1 MANLPIRQ
9 RHRLRFT
16 RFGLEGNGNMTR
28 VDLMLK
34 PATASP
40 TCIGVGFVVADIVEG
55 SVEQF
60 VAAGGSCGNVMAIL
74 AWFGW
79 NAAPVSRLG
88 PDWAAKVVRKD
99 LSEVGVNLANLTSE
113 KSIQTPIVIQRF
125 VKDKAGRQTH
135 RFSLTCPECGNRLP
149 RCRALTFGQA
159 DSVIAKSGTPKTF
172 YFDRVSPAAL
182 KLAQWAKEQG
192 ALVVFEPSSIGDE
205 RQFRKAV
212 DVCHLL
218 KYSHDRLGHLRDLGE
233 AHSPRIIVETLAEE
247 GLRVRWRGH
256 WSELAAFQAPWF
268 RDGAGSGDWCTAG
281 LIHRLGSKGAAV
293 FDTLQKPALLA
304 ALRFGQALAA
314 VNCGYE
320 GGRGAM
326 LALTRDKLAVAL
338 TKLATRKPDFD
349 PVGTEPS
356 GIESAL
362 PKKICSTCPTP
373 KKDIAEAPPKK
384 YSRRV
389 AR

>member
-1 MANLPIRQ
+1 
-9 RHRLRFT
+9 
-16 RFGLEGNGNMTR
+16 MTR
-28 VDLMLK
+28 IDLMLK

-40 TCIGVGFVVADIVEG
+40 TCIGIGFVAADIIEG
-55 SVEQF
+55 SLEEF

-88 PDWAAKVVRKD
+88 RDWAEKVIRKD
-99 LSEVGVNLANLTSE
+99 LGEVGVNLANLISE
-113 KSIQTPIVIQRF
+113 ESVQTPIVIQRF
-125 VKDKAGRQTH
+125 VKDSAGRQTH
-135 RFSLTCPECGNRLP
+135 RFSLTCPECGGWLP
-149 RCRALTFGQA
+149 RYRALTLGQA
-159 DSVIAKSGTPKTF
+159 DSVIAQSLAPRTF

-182 KLAQWAKEQG
+182 KLAEWAKEEG
-192 ALVVFEPSSIGDE
+192 ALIVFEPSSIGDE
-205 RQFRKAV
+205 RQFRRAV
-212 DVCHLL
+212 DICHLL

-233 AHSPRIIVETLAEE
+233 TQSPRIIVETLAEE

-256 WSELAAFQAPWF
+256 WSELAAFEAPWF

-281 LIHRLGSKGAAV
+281 LIHRLGSKGVAL

-326 LALTRDKLAVAL
+326 LALSRDKMAGAL

-349 PVGTEPS
+349 PVGIEPS
-356 GIESAL
+356 GVESGV

-373 KKDIAEAPPKK
+373 KKGTQKLPKSAVQR
-384 YSRRV
+384 YRR
-389 AR
+389 A